1 MTVVSS
7 LNSLL
12 EDEQEALQ
20 WIRQQVL
27 ALVAAAGH
35 GAGVGTGGSC
45 WARRRCWHWWQ
56 LLGTALVLALVAAA
70 GHLSLIH
77 I

>member
-1 MTVVSS
+1 VTVVSS

-20 WIRQQVL
+20 WIQQQVL

-35 GAGVGTGGSC
+35 GAGALEHQHSV
-45 WARRRCWHWWQ
+45 
-56 LLGTALVLALVAAA
+56 LLKD
-70 GHLSLIH
+70 
-77 I
+77 